1 MSKANITPQQRKL
14 DIDLWIIGLTTFA
27 VFALYS
33 VFSDQFMSFV
43 KNDNIPVLLR
53 LTVIAALQFGVAGL
67 GISAVCLIRRESF
80 FNFGL
85 KKDNFFISILG
96 TLGCFVPLIVYVFA
110 SGQFDGYMPFSSI
123 ILTDKLMESGIF
135 LKIVGMLIV
144 IAVWGFFEGF
154 NYVVVSE
161 KISQRYPSK
170 HKLLDW
176 GAVVCAVVCILVH
189 PINISFLGLM
199 EILVTLFAIY
209 GMLIVKK
216 VTGNAWGC
224 IFAFLFVW
232 NAI

>member
-14 DIDLWIIGLTTFA
+14 DIDIWIIGLTTFA

-33 VFSDQFMSFV
+33 VFSQQFMSFV
-43 KNDNIPVLLR
+43 KNDNVPILLR

-67 GISAVCLIRRESF
+67 GITAVCLIRRESF

-85 KKDNFFISILG
+85 KKDNFLKSVLG
-96 TLGCFVPLIVYVFA
+96 TIGCYAPLIVYVLA
-110 SGQFDGYMPFSSI
+110 SGQFDGYRPFSSV
-123 ILTDKLMESGIF
+123 ILTDKLMESGII

-144 IAVWGFFEGF
+144 ITVWGFFEGF

-189 PINISFLGLM
+189 PINISLLGIV

-209 GMLIVKK
+209 GMLMVKK

-224 IFAFLFVW
+224 IFAFLFIW